1 MLIGRGLLCFFIAF
15 MFKIK
20 AHRCKDCGERL
31 IGRSDKM
38 YCDDRCRVR
47 YYRSNNQLHLIKR
60 GVDQILYRNRS
71 LLIRMREN
79 MKSITSTSEA
89 RAFWLRRRG
98 FDFNFHTHVLTL
110 HDGRMAIM
118 CYEEGYLLDGNGVV
132 PWSENH
138 DRVKALIST

>member
-1 MLIGRGLLCFFIAF
+1 

-20 AHRCKDCGERL
+20 ALRCKDCGERL
-31 IGRSDKM
+31 KGRSDKL

-47 YYRSNNQLHLIKR
+47 YFRSNNQLHLIKR
-60 GVDQILYRNRS
+60 GVDQILHRNRS

-79 MKSITSTSEA
+79 MKTFSTNSED
-89 RAFWLRRRG
+89 RAFWLRRKG

-118 CYEEGYLLDGNGVV
+118 CYEEGYVLDGNGVV
-132 PWSENH
+132 PWLENQE
-138 DRVKALIST
+138 RVQTLPTT